1 MKYIRII
8 GCAIAVMLLSGC
20 VSKKAMEIPPNFWQT
35 GEDKN
40 IVVAF
45 VQPPEMYAH
54 RSGGQGLLDMAI
66 NEIVTDSVESHI
78 QSLKHDKFE
87 VSKSKVAELIESR
100 GSRSVILPEYYEA
113 TDEHKLP
120 RDQRKK
126 GYFNYDV
133 SAVKQQYQATHLL
146 VIQTMAAGT
155 LRNYYG
161 FVPLSSPRG
170 YVNAE
175 VTLVDLSNNKIVMEH
190 RILEEVLLPEDVD
203 WDDPENQY
211 PEITKVVNLAL
222 ENAANRLTEL
232 L

>member
-20 VSKKAMEIPPNFWQT
+20 VSQKAMDIPSDFWQT
-35 GEDKN
+35 GGDKN
-40 IVVAF
+40 IAVAF

-54 RSGGQGLLDMAI
+54 RTGGEGLLDLAI
-66 NEIVTDSVESHI
+66 NEMVTDSVESHI
-78 QSLKHDKFE
+78 RSLTHDKFE
-87 VSKSKVAELIESR
+87 AGKSKVAKLIESY
-100 GSRSVILPEYYEA
+100 GNHSVILPEYYEA
-113 TDEHKLP
+113 TDENILP
-120 RDQRKK
+120 KDKRKK
-126 GYFNYDV
+126 GYFDYDV
-133 SAVKQQYQATHLL
+133 SAVKEQYKATHLL
-146 VIQTMAAGT
+146 VVQIKAAGT
-155 LRNYYG
+155 RRDYYG
-161 FVPLSSPRG
+161 FIPLSEPRG

-203 WDDPENQY
+203 WDDPDNQY

-222 ENAANRLTEL
+222 ERAANRLTEL

>member
-20 VSKKAMEIPPNFWQT
+20 VSQKAMDIPSDFWQT
-35 GEDKN
+35 GGEKN
-40 IVVAF
+40 IAVAF

-54 RSGGQGLLDMAI
+54 RAGGEGLLDMAI
-66 NEIVTDSVESHI
+66 NEMVTDSVESHI
-78 QSLKHDKFE
+78 QSLTHDKFE
-87 VSKSKVAELIESR
+87 VGKSKVAQLIESR
-100 GSRSVILPEYYEA
+100 GSHSVILPEYYQA

-120 RDQRKK
+120 KDKRKK
-126 GYFNYDV
+126 GYFDYDV
-133 SAVKQQYQATHLL
+133 SVVKEQYQATHLL
-146 VIQTMAAGT
+146 VIQTIAAGT
-155 LRNYYG
+155 LRDYYG
-161 FVPLSSPRG
+161 FIPLSSPRG

-190 RILEEVLLPEDVD
+190 QILEEVLLPEDVD

-222 ENAANRLTEL
+222 ERAANRLTEL